1 MPHVHVRLLRQK
13 FKDHHVSTLCVRGFC
28 NRQWVLRELNW
39 YWGNRIGAV
48 YISRQLVRK
57 SMIYKEITLLPKK
70 LVMNK
75 KVAVL
80 FALHFQGPPFLAS
93 CLHNLNTCV
102 GLGGIRISSRL
113 VIMT

>member
-1 MPHVHVRLLRQK
+1 MCQH
-13 FKDHHVSTLCVRGFC
+13 CVQGGFVTDSG
-28 NRQWVLRELNW
+28 VLRELNW

-80 FALHFQGPPFLAS
+80 FALHFQGPPLF
-93 CLHNLNTCV
+93 
-102 GLGGIRISSRL
+102 G
-113 VIMT
+113 